1 MAFKKYNEKVVGSFE
16 LNARGDA
23 LNVTDLTADDGDHR
37 IDIRQMYTG
46 TDGELH
52 FTQKGVRFSDE
63 ILLDVMKSLV
73 CTMNEDDKT
82 ALKQFIE
89 DQDEYIGTDEPDDSE
104 DD

>member
-16 LNARGDA
+16 LNARGDT

-52 FTQKGVRFSDE
+52 FTQKGVRFGDE
-63 ILLDVMKSLV
+63 ILLDVVKALV
-73 CTMNEDDKT
+73 CTMGEDDKT
-82 ALKQFIE
+82 SLKHFIE
-89 DQDEYIGTDEPDDSE
+89 DQNEYIGTDEPGDSE